1 MGGRASKQK
10 GSRAEYQIRDILR
23 DKGWTA
29 DRVPMS
35 GAAQGFKG
43 DVKATKEGRT
53 LLVEVKS
60 RQDEYK
66 NLYVM
71 LDNTPAL
78 VLTGL
83 NTPTGCIAIG
93 YDLEVVLNQTR
104 FTVIPDPKY
113 VRTIRKIVTMKK
125 LLGEAELLAVK
136 INNKPFIYI
145 KYV

>member
-10 GSRAEYQIRDILR
+10 GTRAELILRDILR
-23 DKGWTA
+23 SKGWAA
-29 DRVPMS
+29 DRVPLS
-35 GAAQGFKG
+35 GAAAGFKG
-43 DVKATKEGRT
+43 DVTATKEGRT

-66 NLYVM
+66 SIYVM

-83 NTPTGCIAIG
+83 NMPSGCIAIG
-93 YDLEVVLNQTR
+93 YDLDRVLNQTR
-104 FTVIPDPKY
+104 FTLEPDPKY
-113 VRTIRKIVTMKK
+113 ARTLRKIVTMQK